1 MSLDDRDWWR
11 EAQRKKDLQR
21 TRDYLLSDSGRSQ
34 GKTSNIFN
42 GPNGTY
48 LIVLFWLA
56 IAGALY
62 LAASLY
68 LKPKPQ
74 IITASG
80 DLVLP
85 RDRDGHFYAVGS
97 VNGQSV
103 RFLVDTDFTLVT
115 KTAEGPQL
123 VTVSEQFAGTVGL
136 TGGVPT
142 FFKTANGDLPGRIVP
157 EATVEVG
164 PLAVSDLRV
173 GVGFLGQTSS
183 NALLGQNFLS
193 KFDISLDHE
202 QMILHKRQ

>member
-103 RFLVDTDFTLVT
+103 RFLVDTG
-115 KTAEGPQL
+115 ASL